1 MQRIRE
7 VMSSLGEDVRSR
19 CRVGIAKMPHK
30 EMSLNYLKTDQVY
43 EAYQNTSTRL
53 FVVDIDLLL
62 RPILHPEKAQEGRAL
77 LASKQSILRCLR
89 NLSQTSGNYI
99 FLLSSNTPEEI
110 KLFFG
115 DAIDSLLQVGFRI

>member
-43 EAYQNTSTRL
+43 EPN
-53 FVVDIDLLL
+53 VLLT
-62 RPILHPEKAQEGRAL
+62 
-77 LASKQSILRCLR
+77 CC
-89 NLSQTSGNYI
+89 
-99 FLLSSNTPEEI
+99 
-110 KLFFG
+110 
-115 DAIDSLLQVGFRI
+115 

>member
-1 MQRIRE
+1 
-7 VMSSLGEDVRSR
+7 
-19 CRVGIAKMPHK
+19 
-30 EMSLNYLKTDQVY
+30 MSLNYLKTDQVY